1 MGMMDVLA
9 SFVIF
14 GLLMWYATVPGKP
27 DPVAMRLTAMAHRI
41 RSSAAAA
48 AVAALLIMLTACSSP
63 ATSVSS
69 SGSCVAAIGFR
80 GHTYGGSSLRTH
92 PPYTRSARIAAAHMH
107 VIGTG
112 VIPACRDTNHSTD
125 QDRPVPVARI
135 DGVDPGL
142 AVATY
147 PDGAVY
153 VNALTSGVINKVL
166 KSARGIRWR

>member
-1 MGMMDVLA
+1 
-9 SFVIF
+9 
-14 GLLMWYATVPGKP
+14 
-27 DPVAMRLTAMAHRI
+27 MAHRI
-41 RSSAAAA
+41 RPSAAAA
-48 AVAALLIMLTACSSP
+48 AVAALLLTACSSP

-69 SGSCVAAIGFR
+69 SGSCVAAISFR
-80 GHTYGGSSLRTH
+80 GHTYGGSSVRTH
-92 PPYTRSARIAAAHMH
+92 PPYTRSARIAVAYMH

-125 QDRPVPVARI
+125 QDPPVPGARI
-135 DGVDPGL
+135 DGVAPGL

>member
-1 MGMMDVLA
+1 MVRDCAWETGSDGDA
-9 SFVIF
+9 SNRY
-14 GLLMWYATVPGKP
+14 GSP
-27 DPVAMRLTAMAHRI
+27 DQVVSRSGRGRRPADHAHRVL
-41 RSSAAAA
+41 
-48 AVAALLIMLTACSSP
+48 VARDQRL
-63 ATSVSS
+63 
-69 SGSCVAAIGFR
+69 
-80 GHTYGGSSLRTH
+80 
-92 PPYTRSARIAAAHMH
+92 H

-112 VIPACRDTNHSTD
+112 VIPACHDTNHSTD
-125 QDRPVPVARI
+125 QDLPVSVARI

>member
-1 MGMMDVLA
+1 
-9 SFVIF
+9 
-14 GLLMWYATVPGKP
+14 
-27 DPVAMRLTAMAHRI
+27 
-41 RSSAAAA
+41 
-48 AVAALLIMLTACSSP
+48 
-63 ATSVSS
+63 
-69 SGSCVAAIGFR
+69 
-80 GHTYGGSSLRTH
+80 
-92 PPYTRSARIAAAHMH
+92 MH

-153 VNALTSGVINKVL
+153 VNALTSGVISQVL
-166 KSARGIRWR
+166 KSARGIRWRLVQLTRPRGRPRRSAALQCESTRNGSPL

>member
-1 MGMMDVLA
+1 LRHALEHDQRHIDPVLCLA
-9 SFVIF
+9 APPW
-14 GLLMWYATVPGKP
+14 GEP
-27 DPVAMRLTAMAHRI
+27 DP
-41 RSSAAAA
+41 
-48 AVAALLIMLTACSSP
+48 
-63 ATSVSS
+63 
-69 SGSCVAAIGFR
+69 AAISFR

-92 PPYTRSARIAAAHMH
+92 PSYTRSARIAVAHMH

-135 DGVDPGL
+135 DGVGSGL

-147 PDGAVY
+147 PAGTVY

>member
-1 MGMMDVLA
+1 MD
-9 SFVIF
+9 
-14 GLLMWYATVPGKP
+14 GLL
-27 DPVAMRLTAMAHRI
+27 DAHRVL
-41 RSSAAAA
+41 
-48 AVAALLIMLTACSSP
+48 VARDQRLVVGKLR
-63 ATSVSS
+63 
-69 SGSCVAAIGFR
+69 R
-80 GHTYGGSSLRTH
+80 GDQVPRHTYGGSSLRTH
-92 PPYTRSARIAAAHMH
+92 PPYTRSARIAVVHMH
-107 VIGTG
+107 VMGTG